1 MSQTNDRSLPTDLR
15 DLGIFL
21 RRRFP
26 EIPSIPLYVES
37 HYGSGPREIAFVV
50 VGLPDQALRRQV
62 RALAEAALRH
72 LGYEIEN
79 HGRDVYDVWPE
90 LAGGF
95 GAQHPSRDEPVRGDG
110 DGRKREQRA
119 RRGETRP
126 VRPIGRGPKLAD
138 RAPAGR
144 TAPHGPRGRDGVGV
158 GAASAISATPTRF
171 RIGWSL
177 GLVDKLEGQQGLFSF
192 HHLADGAGC
201 RHRS

>member
-15 DLGIFL
+15 DLRIFL

-79 HGRDVYDVWPE
+79 HGRDVYDVWPDSPE
-90 LAGGF
+90 VSAHNTLRAMNRFGGMETAGSGN
-95 GAQHPSRDEPVRGDG
+95 D
-110 DGRKREQRA
+110 
-119 RRGETRP
+119 
-126 VRPIGRGPKLAD
+126 
-138 RAPAGR
+138 AP
-144 TAPHGPRGRDGVGV
+144 
-158 GAASAISATPTRF
+158 GAA
-171 RIGWSL
+171 GY
-177 GLVDKLEGQQGLFSF
+177 GLPGRSKGG
-192 HHLADGAGC
+192 ADN
-201 RHRS
+201 

>member
-15 DLGIFL
+15 DLRILL

-79 HGRDVYDVWPE
+79 HGRDVSTSRPDSPE
-90 LAGGF
+90 VSAHNTLRAMNRF
-95 GAQHPSRDEPVRGDG
+95 GTGDS
-110 DGRKREQRA
+110 RKREQRA
-119 RRGETRP
+119 RRGETGP
-126 VRPIGRGPKLAD
+126 VRLIGRGPMLAD
-138 RAPAGR
+138 RAPAG
-144 TAPHGPRGRDGVGV
+144 
-158 GAASAISATPTRF
+158 
-171 RIGWSL
+171 
-177 GLVDKLEGQQGLFSF
+177 
-192 HHLADGAGC
+192 
-201 RHRS
+201 